1 MRKKELLA
9 GQYNVYAIYD
19 KISKHYIKLYFASTD
34 EEFIKKYLPDAILYV
49 ALRDLQCFKIGILN
63 DVTGELK
70 PTIRKRIQ
78 TDCYCFPHHRCS
90 PVGENLSLEEI
101 ESAVNETKN
110 ALLAQNSADESTEE
124 NKTEE

>member
-19 KISKHYIKLYFASTD
+19 KISKHYVKLYFASTD
-34 EEFIKKYLPDAILYV
+34 QEFIRKYLPDAVLYV

-70 PTIRKRIQ
+70 PTIRKRIP
-78 TDCYCFPHHRCS
+78 TDCYCFPHNRCS
-90 PVGENLSLEEI
+90 PVGEDITPEDI
-101 ESAVNETKN
+101 ENAVNETKN
-110 ALLAQNSADESTEE
+110 ALLAQNSVDESTEE